1 MANKYASLGMQS
13 KMSSSC
19 EHHKSQGGSMEHP
32 MVAHTMLI
40 LAIQAGYPIM
50 VRHPYHAT
58 NKPAKLSYILYF
70 HDDPMS
76 S

>member
-1 MANKYASLGMQS
+1 
-13 KMSSSC
+13 
-19 EHHKSQGGSMEHP
+19 MEHP

-58 NKPAKLSYILYF
+58 NKPAKLSYYTSMMTQCRAKTAYLNHFESHGII
-70 HDDPMS
+70 
-76 S
+76 